1 MTRGRVTHGRMDLAL
16 EANGSIFG
24 GRDEKNILFN
34 KKEAERRMMQ
44 EDLTRQI
51 AEKA

>member
-1 MTRGRVTHGRMDLAL
+1 MDLAL